1 MVFGLGKRGQGA
13 FEYILMLAGLMLV
26 VLLILVVLSSSSGSS
41 SKDTLTKQ
49 CYAEL
54 QRAIACRSADGS
66 FNSAGNPGA
75 NLEPCASYGYEI
87 SDCDNAA
94 GLMNCHKID
103 AAKDWACSDLPA
115 NVQ

>member
-54 QRAIACRSADGS
+54 QRSVDCRDAAG
-66 FNSAGNPGA
+66 AYVTTGNPGGA
-75 NLEPCASYGYEI
+75 TGEPGTDA
-87 SDCDNAA
+87 DAAA
-94 GLMNCHKID
+94 GLMNCHKVD
-103 AAKDWACSDLPA
+103 AAKDWMCSDLPA